1 MRRTLDQTIKII
13 QSVHAEGYK
22 KKDKV
27 SVISFQGKDAAI
39 LQRPAV
45 SFSVGLSK
53 LKTLEATS
61 YTPLASALKKTLTMI
76 QQEKIKGFNLPIII
90 ILSDLGA
97 NISLKYPNLNASSAK
112 DFLIIS
118 EELDE
123 IAASIGKKRIMLII
137 MKPRKSWVT
146 RYLGVDQFSVER
158 IQKSFSTK
166 ANAKIFEF
174 DTYDPQS
181 TIMTLK
187 EIIEKGT
194 EKI

>member
-1 MRRTLDQTIKII
+1 M
-13 QSVHAEGYK
+13 
-22 KKDKV
+22 
-27 SVISFQGKDAAI
+27 
-39 LQRPAV
+39 
-45 SFSVGLSK
+45 
-53 LKTLEATS
+53 
-61 YTPLASALKKTLTMI
+61 
-76 QQEKIKGFNLPIII
+76 
-90 ILSDLGA
+90 GA